1 MEVVLAMTEKT
12 AAQPQSP
19 LDTLGAEV
27 EESLH
32 PALQWIVSH
41 IKLIV
46 GVVAVLLLLVGSL
59 AAYRAVSASRLAQSR
74 AEMAALLAEADP
86 AKRAEALAAFAAAAP
101 ESLRTAAS
109 LELAASLSAAGRHE
123 EAAAVWA
130 RVNATDLGSV
140 PGFGQAAELSR
151 AGKHARGSGRAS
163 GHAPEPAQGLPD
175 AAARTPGLRGR
186 TGRRRGRGHRRL
198 GGQCSPKTRA
208 AAPPSS
214 APRSRPCGP
223 RSPRPSPPQP
233 RQRLERHIMAHPL
246 LDTKAA
252 KHTCFW
258 ARSHRARRPGGRC
271 GLRFLLSRHT
281 PSSEVP
287 DTFFRIAPDGDF
299 HFEYST
305 NEKVALEVAGGASL
319 AGAPPW

>member
-19 LDTLGAEV
+19 LDALGAEV

-151 AGKHARGSGRAS
+151 AGKHAEAL
-163 GHAPEPAQGLPD
+163 AVLQGMRQNLPKAYQMLLLERLAYEAEQAGD
-175 AAARTPGLRGR
+175 AAAAIAAWEAMLAENQ
-186 TGRRRGRGHRRL
+186 
-198 GGQCSPKTRA
+198 GGSSAFVSAKIKALRA
-208 AAPPSS
+208 A
-214 APRSRPCGP
+214 
-223 RSPRPSPPQP
+223 QP
-233 RQRLERHIMAHPL
+233 
-246 LDTKAA
+246 
-252 KHTCFW
+252 
-258 ARSHRARRPGGRC
+258 
-271 GLRFLLSRHT
+271 
-281 PSSEVP
+281 
-287 DTFFRIAPDGDF
+287 
-299 HFEYST
+299 
-305 NEKVALEVAGGASL
+305 AS
-319 AGAPPW
+319 